1 MSDLI
6 DEIKEDLRLDHFIKF
21 FKKYANYIIGIAL
34 IVCSVSISY
43 LWWQHS
49 QEKQRYVLASQF
61 EKALNASEQGNS
73 QEANSLLSA
82 LEKESSI
89 GYRTLAYFK
98 RAMLAPSAEAQA
110 ILYKEIME
118 DLRIE
123 PKFRGLA
130 TVLWAYLTVDNEN
143 EQLLYD
149 KLQSVT
155 DVKNPWKDS
164 AQELLAL
171 LDLRTGNTRAA
182 VERLKILSSDENVAS
197 GIRVRAF
204 ALLEQLGQ

>member
-1 MSDLI
+1 
-6 DEIKEDLRLDHFIKF
+6 
-21 FKKYANYIIGIAL
+21 
-34 IVCSVSISY
+34 
-43 LWWQHS
+43 
-49 QEKQRYVLASQF
+49 
-61 EKALNASEQGNS
+61 
-73 QEANSLLSA
+73 
-82 LEKESSI
+82 
-89 GYRTLAYFK
+89 
-98 RAMLAPSAEAQA
+98 
-110 ILYKEIME
+110 ME